1 MEALKMCGDC
11 MDCCYYKLVS
21 ADWCHFEICYKD
33 HNEDSRFNELNLTRC
48 EDYRENRLIRY
59 YYHHIYN
66 GLLDFK
72 RRVYY
77 LFHPFKKRKMDK
89 EHEEIKAY
97 MEEKR
102 RKREEEKRL

>member
-1 MEALKMCGDC
+1 MSDDC

-21 ADWCHFEICYKD
+21 SDWCHFDICYKN
-33 HNEDSRFNELNLTRC
+33 HNENSRFNELNLTRC
-48 EDYRENRLIRY
+48 KDYRENRLIRY

-66 GLLDFK
+66 GLNDFK

-89 EHEEIKAY
+89 EDAEIKAY
-97 MEEKR
+97 LESKKNQLMKD
-102 RKREEEKRL
+102 